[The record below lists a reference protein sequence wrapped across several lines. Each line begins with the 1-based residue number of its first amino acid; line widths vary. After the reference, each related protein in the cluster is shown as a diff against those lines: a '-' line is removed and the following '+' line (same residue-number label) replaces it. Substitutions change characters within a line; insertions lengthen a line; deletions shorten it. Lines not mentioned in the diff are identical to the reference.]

1 MMQPMNGRLSTLAS
15 EASAQLY
22 PGCLVKVDPGPDH
35 GARARI
41 HEGKIG
47 IVVKHVDLKDG
58 VTSSPNIWQVV
69 IEGKNMNFHALDL
82 TVIDE

>member
-1 MMQPMNGRLSTLAS
+1 MTNG
-15 EASAQLY
+15 QLY
-22 PGCLVKVDPGPDH
+22 PGCLVKVDPGFDH
-35 GARARI
+35 SAKARI
-41 HEGKIG
+41 HKGKIG
-47 IVVKHVDLKDG
+47 IVVKHVGLKDG